1 MTVYEGTH
9 LQSVFDG
16 RVQHGEVCEEDP
28 QVGYCALGT
37 GLCERGE
44 GWRIMKTKNRGIGL
58 QASQTQM
65 KPTQCML
72 SGEPWVKTGEC
83 TVYQVVLT

>member
-1 MTVYEGTH
+1 
-9 LQSVFDG
+9 
-16 RVQHGEVCEEDP
+16 
-28 QVGYCALGT
+28 
-37 GLCERGE
+37 
-44 GWRIMKTKNRGIGL
+44 MKTKNRGIGL